1 MGTSFQADLAALDDE
16 WQQKLPEVEDNLTS
30 AAQQVSRAEDLTDD
44 AFSGPAPDLLA
55 EARDSWRRTAD
66 ELAQVLRTNHDNL
79 DRCRQALY
87 EIARRYRAADGQ
99 H

>member
-16 WQQKLPEVEDNLTS
+16 WQKKLPEAEDNLTT
-30 AAQQVSRAEDLTDD
+30 AAQRLTLAVDQTNS
-44 AFSGPAPDLLA
+44 AFSGPAPDLFA
-55 EARDSWRRTAD
+55 GPQDAWHRTAD
-66 ELAQVLRTNHDNL
+66 ELARVLRTNHDNL